1 MQNRIKNKSYFN
13 KSLAFKYFCD
23 NNPKHK
29 FMFDFFVIGGGS
41 GGLAAAKEAAL
52 YTKKVAVADYVDPT
66 PKKTKWGLG
75 GTCVNVG
82 CIPKKLFHYAS
93 LKADEL
99 KVYEELG
106 ISIEYEKNEITK
118 KIEINKNELFQ
129 NHNENKD
136 LEEIV
141 NEERTFIKPKISW
154 DILRSKVQ
162 RYVKKLNFG
171 HRTKLRENNI
181 AYFNKYAK
189 FIDNHT
195 ISLLDSTGK
204 EEIVTS
210 DKILISVGGR
220 PSYGD
225 YPGSKEHCITSDD
238 IFSLKNAPGKTL
250 VIGASYIA
258 LETAGFLNGLGYDVT
273 VMVRSILLR
282 GFDQDIS
289 IKIGDN
295 LKNHGVKFI
304 NKSIPIEF
312 NKKDDNRINVKY
324 IIRTNENLE
333 EILNEEYDTVLLAIG
348 REAIT
353 KSLNLKS
360 IGVVVNPKNN
370 KIIVKENEETT
381 ISNIYAIGDCADK
394 RPELTPPAIRVNL
407 FILYFRQEDYLLD
420 VFLTMSRK

>member
-1 MQNRIKNKSYFN
+1 MQVKIRNHFYFN
-13 KSLAFKYFCD
+13 NKNLAFKHFCD

-29 FMFDFFVIGGGS
+29 FMFDFFVVGGGS

-52 YTKKVAVADYVDPT
+52 YTKKVAVADYVEPT
-66 PKKTKWGLG
+66 PKNTKWGLG

-99 KVYEELG
+99 KLYQEIG
-106 ISIEYEKNEITK
+106 IPIKYEKNEA
-118 KIEINKNELFQ
+118 KIKVEIQKNELFGKDNQ
-129 NHNENKD
+129 NAD
-136 LEEIV
+136 AEETV
-141 NEERTFIKPKISW
+141 DEERIYIKPVVSW
-154 DILRSKVQ
+154 NVLRAKVQ

-171 HRTKLRENNI
+171 HRSKLRENNI
-181 AYFNKYAK
+181 TYFNKFAK
-189 FIDNHT
+189 LIDNHT
-195 ISLLDSTGK
+195 ISLVDSTGK

-289 IKIGDN
+289 NKIGDN
-295 LKNHGVKFI
+295 LKNHGIKFI
-304 NKSIPIEF
+304 NHSIPVEF
-312 NKKDDNRINVKY
+312 NKSDNKKTYVKY
-324 IIRTNENLE
+324 KQITKGSVE
-333 EILNEEYDTVLLAIG
+333 EIFEEEYDTVLLAIG

-360 IGVVVNPKNN
+360 AGVVVNQKNQ
-370 KIIVKENEETT
+370 KIIVKDNEETSV
-381 ISNIYAIGDCADK
+381 SNIYAIGDCADK
-394 RPELTPPAIRVNL
+394 RPELTPPAIRVN
-407 FILYFRQEDYLLD
+407 
-420 VFLTMSRK
+420 K